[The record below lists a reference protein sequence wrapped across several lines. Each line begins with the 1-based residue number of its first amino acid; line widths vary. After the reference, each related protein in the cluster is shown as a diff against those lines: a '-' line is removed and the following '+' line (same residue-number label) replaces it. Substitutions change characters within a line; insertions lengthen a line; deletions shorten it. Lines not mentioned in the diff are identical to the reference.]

1 MKKLYGVLGNPI
13 EHSMSP
19 LIHNDAFKRNGI
31 EGDYL
36 PFLVEGAALGKAVE
50 GLKAIGAGGF
60 NVTVPFKESVIP
72 YMDALDPFA
81 KEVGA
86 VNTAVIK
93 DGLITGYNTDGPG
106 FVRSLAPLINGQF
119 AGKRVLI
126 IGGGGAARGIYCAMA
141 KTGIERMDIANRTLS
156 AASQIVA
163 DCHDG
168 TPSSV
173 LSLEEAE
180 KSLAIYDIIIQTTSV
195 GLSSLHES
203 PISLMGIKEKT
214 VVCDIIYNPLKT
226 KFLREAENNGAIIQT
241 GVDMFVQQAA
251 LAFELWT
258 GISPDCERMRQLV
271 LENLGG

>member
-19 LIHNDAFKRNGI
+19 LIHNDAFKRNGV

-36 PFLVEGAALGKAVE
+36 PFLVEEDALEKAVN

-60 NVTVPFKESVIP
+60 NITVPFKEKVIP
-72 YMDALDPFA
+72 YMDELDPFA

-93 DGLITGYNTDGPG
+93 DGVITGYNTDGPG
-106 FVRSLAPLINGQF
+106 FVKSLAPLIDHLF
-119 AGKRVLI
+119 SGKKVLV

-141 KTGIERMDIANRTLS
+141 KTEAGRVDIANRTLS
-156 AASQIVA
+156 AARKIVS
-163 DCHDG
+163 DCHNG
-168 TPSSV
+168 KPSDV
-173 LSLEEAE
+173 LSLADAE
-180 KSLAIYDIIIQTTSV
+180 KSLSIYDIIIQTTSV
-195 GLSSLHES
+195 GLSSLNES
-203 PISLMGIKEKT
+203 PISLLGIKEKT

-226 KFLREAENNGAIIQT
+226 KFLREAEDNGAIIQT
-241 GVDMFVQQAA
+241 GVDMFVHQAA

-258 GISPDCERMRQLV
+258 GISPDCERMRELV
-271 LENLGG
+271 LEKLGG

>member
-19 LIHNDAFKRNGI
+19 LIHNDAFKRNEL
-31 EGDYL
+31 EGEYL
-36 PFLVEGAALGKAVE
+36 PFLVEENAIGKAVI

-93 DGLITGYNTDGPG
+93 DGLITGYNTDGQG
-106 FVRSLAPLINGQF
+106 FVKSLAPLLDHQF
-119 AGKRVLI
+119 AGKRVLV
-126 IGGGGAARGIYCAMA
+126 IGAGGAARGIYCAMA
-141 KTGIERMDIANRTLS
+141 KTGVEKMDIANRTLS
-156 AASQIVA
+156 AAKKIVA
-163 DCHDG
+163 DCHNG
-168 TPSSV
+168 IHSSV
-173 LSLEEAE
+173 LSLDEAE
-180 KSLAIYDIIIQTTSV
+180 KALGFYDIIIQTTSV

-203 PISLMGIKEKT
+203 PISLLGIKEKT

-226 KFLREAENNGAIIQT
+226 KFLCEAENNGAVIQT

-258 GISPDCERMRQLV
+258 GISPNTERMRQLV
-271 LENLGG
+271 LEKLGG

>member
-1 MKKLYGVLGNPI
+1 MKKLFGVLGNPI
-13 EHSMSP
+13 EHSLSP
-19 LIHNDAFKRNGI
+19 LIHNDAFNQYGI

-36 PFLVEGAALGKAVE
+36 PFLIEENAIGQAVN

-93 DGLITGYNTDGPG
+93 NGKVTGYNTDGPG
-106 FVRSLAPLINGQF
+106 FVKSLAPLIDHEF
-119 AGKRVLI
+119 AEKRVLI

-141 KTGIERMDIANRTLS
+141 KTGVARMDIANRTLS
-156 AASQIVA
+156 AARQIVE
-163 DCHDG
+163 DCHNG
-168 TPSSV
+168 TPSAM

-180 KSLAIYDIIIQTTSV
+180 RSVASYDIIIQTTSV

-203 PISLMGIKEKT
+203 PISLLGIKEKT

-241 GVDMFVQQAA
+241 GVEMFVHQAA

-258 GISPDCERMRQLV
+258 GIMPDSERMKQLV
-271 LENLGG
+271 LEKLGG